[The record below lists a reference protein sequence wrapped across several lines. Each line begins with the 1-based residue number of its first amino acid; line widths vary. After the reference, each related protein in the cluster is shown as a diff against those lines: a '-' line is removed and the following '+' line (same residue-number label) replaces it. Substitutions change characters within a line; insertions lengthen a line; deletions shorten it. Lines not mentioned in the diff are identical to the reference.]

1 MTEDPAPIVF
11 VICGAGGAGK
21 GTLVTELVERDDS
34 LHLSRS
40 WTTRPRRPNESEDA
54 YVYVTEN
61 EFVERIAEDG
71 FYEWATFF
79 DYRYGTPT
87 PDVPAGK
94 DLLLE
99 IDVQGA
105 VAVRERQP
113 DAVVVLVVPPD
124 RREQERRMRSRGDSE
139 NHIQQRLDAAE
150 AEDYA
155 RQALPPDS
163 GDTAAAAQLVALPA
177 KAEPLLRSMRRI
189 PLALDEDCTA
199 VEWLQR
205 QWPPRPS
212 RRNSCWR

>member
-139 NHIQQRLDAAE
+139 NHIKQRLDAAE
-150 AEDYA
+150 AEE
-155 RQALPPDS
+155 QT
-163 GDTAAAAQLVALPA
+163 G
-177 KAEPLLRSMRRI
+177 RS
-189 PLALDEDCTA
+189 LADAVVLNEELQTA
-199 VEWLQR
+199 VAEIESVISAARAQKIKK
-205 QWPPRPS
+205 
-212 RRNSCWR
+212 

>member
-1 MTEDPAPIVF
+1 MTEDATPIVF

-21 GTLVTELVERDDS
+21 GTLVTQLVQRDAS

-40 WTTRPRRPNESEDA
+40 WTTRPRRPNEPEDA
-54 YVYVTEN
+54 YVYVTED
-61 EFVERIAEDG
+61 EFAERVADDG

-150 AEDYA
+150 AEE
-155 RQALPPDS
+155 QTGGS
-163 GDTAAAAQLVALPA
+163 
-177 KAEPLLRSMRRI
+177 
-189 PLALDEDCTA
+189 LADAVVLNEELQTA
-199 VEWLQR
+199 VAEIESIISAAR
-205 QWPPRPS
+205 AEKIKK
-212 RRNSCWR
+212 

>member
-1 MTEDPAPIVF
+1 MSEDKTPIVF

-21 GTLVTELVERDDS
+21 GTLVTQLVERDPS

-40 WTTRPRRPNESEDA
+40 WTTRPRRPNEPEDA
-54 YVYVTEN
+54 YVYVTED
-61 EFVERIAEDG
+61 EFAARIAENG

-87 PDVPAGK
+87 PDVPSGK

-105 VAVRERQP
+105 VAVRQRQS

-124 RREQERRMRSRGDSE
+124 RGEQERRMRARGDSE

-150 AEDYA
+150 VEEEA
-155 RQALPPDS
+155 
-163 GDTAAAAQLVALPA
+163 G
-177 KAEPLLRSMRRI
+177 RS
-189 PLALDEDCTA
+189 LADAVVLNEELQTA
-199 VEWLQR
+199 VAEIESIVASVREQR
-205 QWPPRPS
+205 MKK
-212 RRNSCWR
+212 

>member
-1 MTEDPAPIVF
+1 MVTQ
-11 VICGAGGAGK
+11 
-21 GTLVTELVERDDS
+21 LVQRDAS

-40 WTTRPRRPNESEDA
+40 WTTRPRRPNEPEDA
-54 YVYVTEN
+54 YVYVTED
-61 EFVERIAEDG
+61 EFAERVADDG

-87 PDVPAGK
+87 PDVPTGK

-113 DAVVVLVVPPD
+113 DAVVVLVIPPD

-150 AEDYA
+150 VEE
-155 RQALPPDS
+155 QT
-163 GDTAAAAQLVALPA
+163 G
-177 KAEPLLRSMRRI
+177 RS
-189 PLALDEDCTA
+189 LADAVVLNEELQTA
-199 VEWLQR
+199 VVEIESIVAAVREQR
-205 QWPPRPS
+205 MKK
-212 RRNSCWR
+212 